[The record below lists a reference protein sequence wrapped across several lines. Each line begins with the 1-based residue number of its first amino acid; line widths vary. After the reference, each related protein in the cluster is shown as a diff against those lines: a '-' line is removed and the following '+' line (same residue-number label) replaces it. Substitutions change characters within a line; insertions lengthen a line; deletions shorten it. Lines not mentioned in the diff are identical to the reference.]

1 MTSKVMRFLDVR
13 PSVAV
18 HGLFILFGAVIA
30 AFFPFYTLFLR
41 ERGLT
46 LEEIGLAIAVMAVAR
61 IVMNP
66 VWGHLADTRYGRRSI
81 LQVGTVLAA
90 AAALAL
96 FGAGRNEVALLATSA
111 LFAGVGG
118 AMGPNIDA
126 IALVHLGEGGMH
138 GYGGIRAWESL
149 SYALATLTLGFVLT
163 ETGVQW
169 TLPIYAVASLSVLLW
184 SFTLERDPPQPSER
198 LGRLGAAGA
207 ALRSSSRFRM
217 YLASMLFV
225 WVAFSAAWNFI
236 ALRIEDQGGN
246 PLLVGLGLALGG
258 AAEVPMMLLSSP
270 AMRRF
275 GIRAVY
281 VYGACVYGLGFL
293 IWGLVS
299 SPVLISL
306 ASVFEGLGFGFLFT
320 SGVVIVGKLLPRSL
334 YSSGQALAGTVAFG
348 IAPIIGGQLGGF
360 MYGTFGSVTLY
371 VVASALAFAGAAF
384 AYWVLATPALTG
396 PAKGVEVQASI
407 EPEPGIVP

>member
-1 MTSKVMRFLDVR
+1 
-13 PSVAV
+13 VAI
-18 HGLFILFGAVIA
+18 HGLFILFGVVIA
-30 AFFPFYTLFLR
+30 AFFPFYTLFLK
-41 ERGLT
+41 ERGMT
-46 LEEIGLAIAVMAVAR
+46 PQEIGLAIAVMALAP

-90 AAALAL
+90 GAALAL
-96 FGAGRNEVALLATSA
+96 FGAGRDEVALLATSA

-149 SYALATLTLGFVLT
+149 SYAIATLTLGFVLT

-169 TLPIYAVASLSVLLW
+169 TLPIYAAASLSVLFW
-184 SFTLERDPPQPSER
+184 SFTLDRDPPQPSKR

-236 ALRIEDQGGN
+236 ALRIED
-246 PLLVGLGLALGG
+246 
-258 AAEVPMMLLSSP
+258 SP

-293 IWGLVS
+293 IWGLVT

-306 ASVFEGLGFGFLFT
+306 ASVFEGFGFGFLFT
-320 SGVVIVGKLLPRSL
+320 SGVVIVGKLLPKSL

-360 MYGTFGSVTLY
+360 IYGTFGSVTLY
-371 VVASALAFAGAAF
+371 VVASALAFAGGAF
-384 AYWVLATPALTG
+384 AFLALETLALTR
-396 PAKGVEVQASI
+396 PATGVEVQASI

>member
-1 MTSKVMRFLDVR
+1 
-13 PSVAV
+13 
-18 HGLFILFGAVIA
+18 
-30 AFFPFYTLFLR
+30 
-41 ERGLT
+41 
-46 LEEIGLAIAVMAVAR
+46 
-61 IVMNP
+61 
-66 VWGHLADTRYGRRSI
+66 
-81 LQVGTVLAA
+81 
-90 AAALAL
+90 
-96 FGAGRNEVALLATSA
+96 
-111 LFAGVGG
+111 
-118 AMGPNIDA
+118 
-126 IALVHLGEGGMH
+126 
-138 GYGGIRAWESL
+138 
-149 SYALATLTLGFVLT
+149 
-163 ETGVQW
+163 
-169 TLPIYAVASLSVLLW
+169 
-184 SFTLERDPPQPSER
+184 
-198 LGRLGAAGA
+198 
-207 ALRSSSRFRM
+207 M
-217 YLASMLFV
+217 YLASMLLV

-306 ASVFEGLGFGFLFT
+306 ASVFEGLGVGFLFT

-371 VVASALAFAGAAF
+371 VVASALAFRRGSVRLLGACDARPDRAGEGRGGPGEHRAGAGHR
-384 AYWVLATPALTG
+384 ALRRTRQQPRARSREHG
-396 PAKGVEVQASI
+396 PSHTIAGDISTRGFPWSAPTS
-407 EPEPGIVP
+407 